1 MNDIFDAVDH
11 HLNVHYKY
19 STQPDVK
26 PLMNDKQKAMCL
38 AEIVFASLFF
48 SDHGKNFKVDEYTL
62 DCLAEKVPLLVAHS
76 YTGFYAF
83 GSVDIAAV
91 LSAGTGETVHTDANV
106 LGDEEQAT
114 EDLCEEIETNAEV
127 ALICWNLAKQIAA
140 VGWWKQGDYTYD
152 CMVQVELLPMYEG
165 FEAVCEVTAWE
176 I

>member
-91 LSAGTGETVHTDANV
+91 LSAGTGETVHTD
-106 LGDEEQAT
+106 
-114 EDLCEEIETNAEV
+114 V
-127 ALICWNLAKQIAA
+127 AGGGAGGGGGIAA